1 MHERRLTRTNKA
13 RISFPG
19 WLEGQSCSIPPPP
32 KKKKKRKRKR
42 KEKKRKE
49 REERSSYNNHKHEQ
63 AIPLTSNGRAFQLV
77 LEMVFPLLTSK
88 GSHGP

>member
-19 WLEGQSCSIPPPP
+19 WLEGKSCSIPPPP
-32 KKKKKRKRKR
+32 KKKKKEKE

-49 REERSSYNNHKHEQ
+49 KKERKEVHITITNTSRQFHLQ
-63 AIPLTSNGRAFQLV
+63 AMEGLFS
-77 LEMVFPLLTSK
+77 
-88 GSHGP
+88 